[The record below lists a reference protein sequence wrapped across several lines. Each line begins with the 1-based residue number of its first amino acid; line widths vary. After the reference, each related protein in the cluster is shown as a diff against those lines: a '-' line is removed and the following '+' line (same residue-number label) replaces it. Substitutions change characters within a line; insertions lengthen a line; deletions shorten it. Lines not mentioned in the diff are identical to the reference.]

1 MDHMQ
6 AVSDYSAERYL
17 LGEMSATEVE
27 EFERH
32 YFECE
37 ACAMAVEAAQVFVAN
52 ASSVLSEGAP
62 EVARPEVARP
72 EAARPEAARKDA
84 PAAPRQ
90 SMWEAVMAWRT
101 NPAFAFTATTALV
114 LGALAVYQGA
124 VQIPGLRRNLEEVRI
139 LPSFQLVGT
148 SRGEPARITVP
159 SGTPSFSLSADIPP
173 DVHFPGYLCDLSAGG
188 RTLFSLPARV
198 PAPGQPITILIPAKR
213 LPAGTYE
220 LGIYGADAGG
230 HKQDRVT
237 ASAFVLEFR

>member
-1 MDHMQ
+1 MDHTQ

-17 LGEMSATEVE
+17 LGEMSATEAE

-37 ACAMAVEAAQVFVAN
+37 ACALAVESAQVFVAN

-62 EVARPEVARP
+62 EVARSDG
-72 EAARPEAARKDA
+72 KDA

-114 LGALAVYQGA
+114 LGALAAYQGA

-159 SGTPSFSLSADIPP
+159 AGTPSFSLSADIPP

-198 PAPGQPITILIPAKR
+198 PALGQPITILIPAKR

>member
-1 MDHMQ
+1 
-6 AVSDYSAERYL
+6 
-17 LGEMSATEVE
+17 
-27 EFERH
+27 
-32 YFECE
+32 
-37 ACAMAVEAAQVFVAN
+37 
-52 ASSVLSEGAP
+52 
-62 EVARPEVARP
+62 
-72 EAARPEAARKDA
+72 
-84 PAAPRQ
+84 
-90 SMWEAVMAWRT
+90 MWEAVMAWRT